1 MMYVSTAPALLDD
14 LINSSLD
21 RLLLHLWPAAILVAF
36 SAARAPFVDEQESQ
50 TDDAVP
56 DLVTS

>member
-1 MMYVSTAPALLDD
+1 MYVSTAAWLLDW

-36 SAARAPFVDEQESQ
+36 SAARAPLVDGRESKPN
-50 TDDAVP
+50 DAVP
-56 DLVTS
+56 ALVAS